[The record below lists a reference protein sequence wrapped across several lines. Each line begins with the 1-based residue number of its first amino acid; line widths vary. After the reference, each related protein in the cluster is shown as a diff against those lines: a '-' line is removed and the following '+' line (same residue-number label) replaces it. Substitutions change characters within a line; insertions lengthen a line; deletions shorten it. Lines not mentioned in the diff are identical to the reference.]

1 MKKLSF
7 AVAAAALLALGT
19 LGTAAQAQPV
29 GRMIQTQV
37 YVVPAPPPPGYYRHS
52 EPQRYYGPPPH
63 RYDHRDDRRHWNQRH
78 GRWDNDRD
86 GVPNRYDRDRDG
98 DGVPNRYDRAPNNP
112 YRR

>member
-7 AVAAAALLALGT
+7 AVAAAALLSLAT
-19 LGTAAQAQPV
+19 LGTAAQAQPA
-29 GRMIQTQV
+29 GRFIQAQV

-52 EPQRYYGPPPH
+52 EPRRYYGPPPRH
-63 RYDHRDDRRHWNQRH
+63 YHRDDRRHSDQRR

-98 DGVPNRYDRAPNNP
+98 DGVPNRYDHAPSNP